1 MPGILDDRY
10 ARGAVVVLGG
20 VLLMSFDAALIRA
33 VDQPAGVLSLWR
45 GVLIC
50 AAMVLAAGVCH
61 VAGVKQR
68 WDNEWAAWGNGLMFG
83 MASVAFVYSIETTSA
98 ANTLFIMATMPV
110 WSAVLGRVFLRA
122 SIDRP
127 TVLAILASLAGM
139 TVIFASQLSSAAGR
153 GELLALLAAVS
164 MSGGFV
170 CSSRRRSSPFLTTA
184 VGGALCALA
193 AAALLH
199 GVEAPDESSSWL
211 PLVAEGFV
219 VMPVGLVC
227 LSVGPKFLPV
237 HHVAIFVLAETVL
250 GPVWVWLFFRE
261 NPGAASLVGGSVVIG
276 AIIGLNTYYIRRSR
290 REGAGAT

>member
-1 MPGILDDRY
+1 M
-10 ARGAVVVLGG
+10 
-20 VLLMSFDAALIRA
+20 
-33 VDQPAGVLSLWR
+33 WR

-83 MASVAFVYSIETTSA
+83 MASVAFVYSIESTSA

-184 VGGALCALA
+184 VGGALCALT

-199 GVEAPDESSSWL
+199 GVKVPDESSSWL

-227 LSVGPKFLPV
+227 LSVGPKLLPV

-261 NPGAASLVGGSVVIG
+261 KSRGGFARRWVGGHWG
-276 AIIGLNTYYIRRSR
+276 DRRPQHALHSPLK
-290 REGAGAT
+290 EGASGCNLIGVT

>member
-83 MASVAFVYSIETTSA
+83 MASVAFVYSIESTSA

-153 GELLALLAAVS
+153 GGTAGPAGCRVDERWFRMLLQTPLQPLPHHGGRRGAVRT
-164 MSGGFV
+164 
-170 CSSRRRSSPFLTTA
+170 RRCRPSA
-184 VGGALCALA
+184 RG
-193 AAALLH
+193 
-199 GVEAPDESSSWL
+199 
-211 PLVAEGFV
+211 
-219 VMPVGLVC
+219 
-227 LSVGPKFLPV
+227 
-237 HHVAIFVLAETVL
+237 
-250 GPVWVWLFFRE
+250 R
-261 NPGAASLVGGSVVIG
+261 GS
-276 AIIGLNTYYIRRSR
+276 
-290 REGAGAT
+290 

>member
-1 MPGILDDRY
+1 MSGMLDNRY
-10 ARGAVVVLGG
+10 VRGAVVVLGG
-20 VLLMSFDAALIRA
+20 VLVMSFDAALIRA

-83 MASVAFVYSIETTSA
+83 MASVAFVYSIESTSA

-153 GELLALLAAVS
+153 GGTAGPAGCRVDERWFRMLLQTPLQPLPHHSGRRCAVRTHRCCPS
-164 MSGGFV
+164 ARG
-170 CSSRRRSSPFLTTA
+170 R
-184 VGGALCALA
+184 
-193 AAALLH
+193 
-199 GVEAPDESSSWL
+199 
-211 PLVAEGFV
+211 
-219 VMPVGLVC
+219 
-227 LSVGPKFLPV
+227 
-237 HHVAIFVLAETVL
+237 
-250 GPVWVWLFFRE
+250 
-261 NPGAASLVGGSVVIG
+261 GS
-276 AIIGLNTYYIRRSR
+276 
-290 REGAGAT
+290 

>member
-1 MPGILDDRY
+1 MPGLLDDRY
-10 ARGAVVVLGG
+10 VRGAVIVLGG

-33 VDQPAGVLSLWR
+33 VGQPAGVLSLWR

-50 AAMVLAAGVCH
+50 AAMVLAASLCH
-61 VAGVKQR
+61 AGGARQR
-68 WDNEWAAWGNGLMFG
+68 WHNEWAAWGNGLMFG
-83 MASVAFVYSIETTSA
+83 VASVAFVYSIESTSA

-110 WSAVLGRVFLRA
+110 WSAVLGRVFLRT

-127 TVLAILASLAGM
+127 TVLAIMVSLVGM
-139 TVIFASQLSSAAGR
+139 TIIFASQLSSAAGR

-170 CSSRRRSSPFLTTA
+170 FSSRRRSSPFLTTA
-184 VGGALCALA
+184 VGGALCALTA
-193 AAALLH
+193 AVFLR
-199 GVEAPDESSSWL
+199 GVEVPALGSWL

-227 LSVGPKFLPV
+227 LSVGPRLLPV

-250 GPVWVWLFFRE
+250 GPVWVWMFFHE
-261 NPGAASLVGGSVVIG
+261 NPGPASLVGGAVVIG
-276 AIIGLNTYYIRRSR
+276 AIVSLNMYYIRLSR
-290 REGAGAT
+290 KERVGAV